1 MFALV
6 LIREFKCRRRAYWP
20 ALTTLIS
27 DFSAGLILVIYFFFY
42 ASLAAVITLCMYT
55 LFLTISP
62 YMPTFTERVKPPG
75 ECPEAQK
82 PSCQGFLLLLP
93 KLLTQV
99 DQLHPSIWS
108 VSHELSHVGNLLRIP
123 SLGHKLLMLHFLLY
137 NKPHCQVTTHSL
149 IMFISTILPSLT
161 ASLSEMLGSSGPQ
174 GSCSNA
180 SVRCSSSIQ
189 VSLHIAHQHGIT

>member
-6 LIREFKCRRRAYWP
+6 LIREFKCRHRAYWP

-75 ECPEAQK
+75 ECPNTL
-82 PSCQGFLLLLP
+82 SCPNTL
-93 KLLTQV
+93 
-99 DQLHPSIWS
+99 DR
-108 VSHELSHVGNLLRIP
+108 NLLARHVQP
-123 SLGHKLLMLHFLLY
+123 QLTLAFPGNDLGIQLLGVKVKWYLADYGPFHFDCLGLGLGGMVSWELIQKLSQEWANISKTCF
-137 NKPHCQVTTHSL
+137 HCQEL
-149 IMFISTILPSLT
+149 
-161 ASLSEMLGSSGPQ
+161 
-174 GSCSNA
+174 
-180 SVRCSSSIQ
+180 
-189 VSLHIAHQHGIT
+189 